1 MRDKPAEQHSNAQDT
16 LKARRQRFKLLAL
29 IAIFAIPVATAWIMV
44 EWRIGIPEQRTAH
57 GELAPAVP
65 PLAEWPLVEPL
76 DALEPGDWVLA
87 FDCSTEC
94 EVLSDQWWRLHRA
107 LGREAPRVSRL
118 RIGGDQ
124 PALPGESVAQWAQ
137 TPEWLS
143 PGRVWLVDPRGEAV
157 LTYSREVELRDVM
170 DDISHLLRMN
180 PEKRAAPELEVG
192 NR

>member
-1 MRDKPAEQHSNAQDT
+1 MRDNPTEHHSNAQDT
-16 LKARRQRFKLLAL
+16 LRARRQRFKLLAL
-29 IAIFAIPVATAWIMV
+29 IAIFAIPVVTAWVMV

-65 PLAEWPLVEPL
+65 ALAQWPLVDPL
-76 DALEPGDWVLA
+76 EALEPGDWVLA

-118 RIGGDQ
+118 RIGGDE
-124 PALPGESVAQWAQ
+124 PALPGESVVQWAQ
-137 TPEWLS
+137 TPEWHS

-157 LTYSREVELRDVM
+157 LTYSREVEVRDVM

>member
-1 MRDKPAEQHSNAQDT
+1 MQEKPAEQHSNAQDT
-16 LKARRQRFKLLAL
+16 LRARRQRLKLLAL
-29 IAIFAIPVATAWIMV
+29 IAIFAIPVVTAWVMV

-65 PLAEWPLVEPL
+65 ALAEWPLVEPIE
-76 DALEPGDWVLA
+76 ALEPGDWVLA

-94 EVLSDQWWRLHRA
+94 EALADQWWRLHRA

-137 TPEWLS
+137 APEWHS

-180 PEKRAAPELEVG
+180 PEKRVAPELEVG